1 MFFYALKKI
10 TSFPKIKSAGAN
22 AIFRDEAGIEVVM
35 TRNTRHI
42 TQNNN

>member
-1 MFFYALKKI
+1 MTKGWRSKTA
-10 TSFPKIKSAGAN
+10 TAPKIKSAGAN
-22 AIFRDEAGIEVVM
+22 AILRDEAGIEVVM